1 MHQPKVILIILDGW
15 GYSPIRKGNAITQ
28 AKTPHFDRLWES
40 YPHTLLSAAG
50 ESVGLPWGEI
60 GSSEVGHT
68 CLGSGRLIYQDL
80 PRILK
85 AIASGEFYEN
95 KIFLEAL
102 NHAKKN
108 KSSLHLF
115 GLISAGGVHSH
126 IDHLFALLKLIK
138 KQNFT
143 GPSFIHMV
151 TDGRDTPPKTA
162 QLYLNKVEQF
172 IKALHVK
179 TKIATVI
186 GRYYAMDRDSH
197 WERTFAAY
205 NALVNGQGEQANSA
219 TEAILNAY
227 ARGETDEFIKP
238 TVILSHKEISRGFLA
253 NLFKK
258 AAQKEEKG
266 PTGLIQNNDAIIF
279 FNFRPERMRQLL
291 ETFLLP
297 QANFPAK
304 KLLQNLYLA
313 TMVEY
318 EPNLPLHVAFPIE
331 KIENPLAK
339 ILSDHHIRQL
349 HIAETEKYAHATYYF
364 NGGHPKPYKN
374 EDWVIIPSPRVPTY
388 DLKPEM
394 SAPKITDKIFQLL
407 KTEKYDFILVNF
419 ANADMVGHTGKLKA
433 GIRAIEAIDKQLGR
447 LTHKLPDTAFLITAD
462 HGNAEEMRNPE
473 TNEINTAHSI
483 RPVPFILAVPKYKK
497 KQPPTEPNP
506 TGILADVAPTVLSLL
521 NIEIPKEMTG
531 VNLCPRGY

>member
-1 MHQPKVILIILDGW
+1 MHQPKVILIIMDGW
-15 GYSPIRKGNAITQ
+15 GYSPVRKGNAIAQ
-28 AKTPHFDRLWES
+28 AKTPHFDRLWGS
-40 YPHTLLSAAG
+40 YPHTLLNASG
-50 ESVGLPWGEI
+50 ESVGLPWGEV
-60 GSSEVGHT
+60 GSSEVGHV

-80 PRILK
+80 PRISK
-85 AIASGEFYEN
+85 AIASGDFYEN
-95 KIFLEAL
+95 KIFLETL

-115 GLISAGGVHSH
+115 GLVSAGGVHSH

-138 KQNFT
+138 KQNFN

-151 TDGRDTPPKTA
+151 ADGRDTPPKTA
-162 QLYLNKVEQF
+162 QLYLNKVEQS
-172 IKALHVK
+172 IKALHLE

-205 NALVNGQGEQANSA
+205 KALVNGGEQANSA

-238 TVILSHKEISRGFLA
+238 TIILSRKEISKGFLA

-258 AAQKEEKG
+258 AAQKEERS
-266 PTGLIQNNDAIIF
+266 PTGLIQDNDAIIF

-304 KLLQNLYLA
+304 KLLHNLHIT
-313 TMVEY
+313 TMVDY
-318 EPNLPLHVAFPIE
+318 EPNLPLHVAFPME

-364 NGGHPKPYKN
+364 NGGRPKPYKD
-374 EDWVIIPSPRVPTY
+374 EDWVVIPSPRVPTY

-407 KTEKYDFILVNF
+407 ETKKYDFILINF

-433 GIRAIEAIDKQLGR
+433 GIKAIEAIDKQLGR
-447 LTHKLPDTAFLITAD
+447 LTHKLPNTTFLITAD

-473 TNEINTAHSI
+473 TNEIDTAHSI
-483 RPVPFILAVPKYKK
+483 RPVPFILAAPKYKK
-497 KQPPTEPNP
+497 KQPPVEPSP

-521 NIEIPKEMTG
+521 NIEIPEEMTG
-531 VNLCPRGY
+531 VNLCPREY